1 MTTAGLKRALGY
13 FVRQAEIYVL
23 CIIGGSFALA
33 VYMQIINGN
42 GIAQMFQS
50 VPLVDLWISGVA
62 VFTIDVSSYQYCYSM
77 PVSFGCLRKHAFF
90 GTLAMNILVIAQG
103 LLFYFLSSV
112 WFGSKEQTAG
122 EKVTEGVLILSLF
135 LLLESFAELIGIV
148 AMRWGKIAYFIMIG
162 ATVLAS
168 MSFGVFVSLSGTY
181 GVMGLLKEVL
191 GGSFMQTAR
200 WLLLAVAVSIVIHA
214 GSWRILK
221 NFEVKM

>member
-103 LLFYFLSSV
+103 LLFYFLSSGSDCRRKSYRRSTYSIFV
-112 WFGSKEQTAG
+112 FAVGKLCRADWNCGNEMGKNRVFYYDWRDCFGKYE
-122 EKVTEGVLILSLF
+122 F
-135 LLLESFAELIGIV
+135 
-148 AMRWGKIAYFIMIG
+148 
-162 ATVLAS
+162 
-168 MSFGVFVSLSGTY
+168 
-181 GVMGLLKEVL
+181 
-191 GGSFMQTAR
+191 
-200 WLLLAVAVSIVIHA
+200 
-214 GSWRILK
+214 WRICK
-221 NFEVKM
+221 SFRYVRCDGAA